1 MACGVSGE
9 SAGLGDGAAVDDGG
23 VDGVGDEDGCRG
35 SEPAN
40 FRTHEIAFFKTPCIY
55 QEALIGK
62 PAASTRSWYALITNI
77 KKVIKKTSFSK
88 RNIIKRSIIN

>member
-1 MACGVSGE
+1 M
-9 SAGLGDGAAVDDGG
+9 GDGAAVDDGEG
-23 VDGVGDEDGCRG
+23 DRVGGEDRCRG

-40 FRTHEIAFFKTPCIY
+40 SRTHEIAFFKTPCIY

-62 PAASTRSWYALITNI
+62 PAASTRSWYALITNS